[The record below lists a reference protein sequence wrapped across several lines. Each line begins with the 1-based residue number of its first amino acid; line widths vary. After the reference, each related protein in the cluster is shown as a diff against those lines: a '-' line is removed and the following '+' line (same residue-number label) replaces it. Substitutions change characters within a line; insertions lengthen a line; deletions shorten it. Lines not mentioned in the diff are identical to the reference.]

1 MSQVGNTSFTFLAFN
16 GQVSG
21 RLPVMISVQ
30 EPSLDGETSLSG
42 VLLDTTN
49 AVGGGNQ
56 AIVSAV
62 VSLVDTGVSAVTAT
76 NGRFV
81 LNRIPGG
88 LQVLDI
94 AVASAQPSPDGI
106 AIRRLSRSDHNR

>member
-1 MSQVGNTSFTFLAFN
+1 MSHVGNTSFTFLAFN

-21 RLPVMISVQ
+21 RLPVTISVQ

-88 LQVLDI
+88 L
-94 AVASAQPSPDGI
+94 
-106 AIRRLSRSDHNR
+106 